1 MLVDAVKV
9 IQALFLPPG
18 LLLLLVVLAVVLA
31 AVGKKRLALILACAG
46 CSLVFLMSLSPVSD
60 LLLRPLEGRYPPLD
74 PAAEA
79 AFRAE
84 AVVLLGGGLTPE
96 GVGKSKG
103 VALSQAA
110 MRRAVYGARL
120 ARRLGVPI
128 IASGGR
134 VVPDP
139 EREAEAAV
147 AARILEEL
155 GVPPK
160 MILQEGESRT
170 TWENALRVR
179 DTYGPRRVVLVTSA
193 AHMPRAVACF
203 ERLGIAVLPAPTD
216 YLSKGS
222 AFFLD
227 WLPAADALAASL
239 TALRE
244 YVGIAAYRA
253 LYGGPSA
260 GAAVSK

>member
-1 MLVDAVKV
+1 MLVDAIKV
-9 IQALFLPPG
+9 IQALLLPPG
-18 LLLLLVVLAVVLA
+18 LMLLLVILAVVLA
-31 AVGKKRLALILACAG
+31 VAAKRRLALTLACAG
-46 CSLVFLMSLSPVSD
+46 CALLFLMSLSPVSD
-60 LLLRPLEGRYPPLD
+60 LLLRPVEGRYPPLD

-84 AVVLLGGGLTPE
+84 AIVLLGGGLTPE
-96 GVGKSKG
+96 GLGKDRG
-103 VALSQAA
+103 AALSQAA

-120 ARRLGVPI
+120 ARRLGLPV
-128 IASGGR
+128 IASGGW

-139 EREAEAAV
+139 AREAEAAV
-147 AARILEEL
+147 AARLLEEL

-160 MILQEGESRT
+160 MILQEGQSRT

-193 AHMPRAVACF
+193 FHMPRAVACF

-227 WLPAADALAASL
+227 WLPAADSLLGSL

-244 YVGIAAYRA
+244 YVGIVAYRV
-253 LYGGPSA
+253 LYGSAPA
-260 GAAVSK
+260 GAAARN